1 MPICL
6 TNSIR
11 QYVGWISFSVS
22 PVGVCGRTH
31 SIPMNRIQ
39 CMPELWII
47 WRNVSMG
54 KLWKFLRPYEDVN
67 TAIAYMS
74 LGYDKAAL
82 RILEQSSQTAETQ
95 YMQAILNARLGNEQ
109 RAVSLLLSA
118 AEVDDRIR
126 FRANL
131 RSGIISI
138 SEEIWLV

>member
-1 MPICL
+1 MYARAVDYLEKRKYGQALEI
-6 TNSIR
+6 
-11 QYVGWISFSVS
+11 
-22 PVGVCGRTH
+22 
-31 SIPMNRIQ
+31 
-39 CMPELWII
+39 
-47 WRNVSMG
+47 
-54 KLWKFLRPYEDVN
+54 LRPYEDVN

-118 AEVDDRIR
+118 AEIDDRMR

-131 RSGIISI
+131 DPELSL
-138 SEEIWLV
+138 LVKKYGLFKEDDLW

>member
-1 MPICL
+1 MRQDTL
-6 TNSIR
+6 YTNEPDTMYARAVDYLEKRKYEQALEI
-11 QYVGWISFSVS
+11 
-22 PVGVCGRTH
+22 
-31 SIPMNRIQ
+31 
-39 CMPELWII
+39 
-47 WRNVSMG
+47 
-54 KLWKFLRPYEDVN
+54 LRPYEDVN

-118 AEVDDRIR
+118 AEMDDRMR

-131 RSGIISI
+131 DPELSL
-138 SEEIWLV
+138 LV